1 MFAQLAE
8 ELRKEGDFAE
18 AIRVCRAGLVQH
30 PSYPSARM
38 TLGRALFDSGDLPAA
53 RGEFEAVLR
62 GAPDNILASRF
73 LAESLEAMGDLGSA
87 LLQYR
92 AALRMAPGDRFFEV
106 QIRALEQKLTPPPR
120 AKEAAQPARGPG
132 IPSPPSAPAARAAPP
147 PAPLTPG
154 FEPAPTILLSPSP
167 SARRPYV
174 AVPAPPVGGT
184 ARPAPPAPPAAP
196 PRTVRRS
203 ASVMNPLKTSRPDAP
218 IAILTPTSRTLSFI
232 VAREKGFEFEEN
244 LDTSLDETLDGTVEG
259 TLDERADTPTGPRM
273 AVSLSREKP
282 PRAPDPK
289 PEMGTRPVPTVSRFP
304 FPPEPPPEAA
314 DAPPPTAKA
323 PAIAPAL
330 PRSGPAPAPP
340 PALPPVTPAP
350 AAEPVRAA
358 EAGEAPPLAS
368 STLAELYL
376 RQGFVDRA
384 IEVYRQLLQREPGNE
399 RARAR
404 VEELSALL
412 ATASPGVASGP
423 PPAAPPDERAAR
435 RRDIERTIARLEELL
450 ATVRRHAPVGGAK

>member
-1 MFAQLAE
+1 VAENPRIEDLRRRLEKEPGSRIFAQLAE

-18 AIRVCRAGLVQH
+18 AIRVCRAGLGQH
-30 PSYPSARM
+30 PNYPSARM

-106 QIRALEQKLTPPPR
+106 QIRALEQKLTPPR
-120 AKEAAQPARGPG
+120 RSTEAAAPARGPG
-132 IPSPPSAPAARAAPP
+132 IPSPRSAPAAGAARAAPP
-147 PAPLTPG
+147 AP
-154 FEPAPTILLSPSP
+154 
-167 SARRPYV
+167 
-174 AVPAPPVGGT
+174 
-184 ARPAPPAPPAAP
+184 PPAPPSAP
-196 PRTVRRS
+196 LVARPVRS
-203 ASVMNPLKTSRPDAP
+203 APAT
-218 IAILTPTSRTLSFI
+218 
-232 VAREKGFEFEEN
+232 REAAFEFEEN
-244 LDTSLDETLDGTVEG
+244 LDPSLDATLDATLDGTLQR
-259 TLDERADTPTGPRM
+259 TIDDRAPTGPRLTV
-273 AVSLSREKP
+273 AVSPEKP
-282 PRAPDPK
+282 SRAPDQK
-289 PEMGTRPVPTVSRFP
+289 PQMGTRPVPAIA
-304 FPPEPPPEAA
+304 PPVPRSVPAPA
-314 DAPPPTAKA
+314 APPPLPPVA
-323 PAIAPAL
+323 PAPVAA
-330 PRSGPAPAPP
+330 PAPAPE
-340 PALPPVTPAP
+340 PA
-350 AAEPVRAA
+350 RAA
-358 EAGEAPPLAS
+358 EAGDAPPIAS

-384 IEVYRQLLQREPGNE
+384 MEVYRQLLQREPGNE

-404 VEELSALL
+404 MEELSAPP
-412 ATASPGVASGP
+412 ATSSAGVASAS